1 MAQIGV
7 AKIGNK
13 DLVWSVLAT
22 FFKMG
27 AGVLLFPVIL
37 RMLPAETVG
46 IWTVFTVVT
55 SLSLLLDF
63 GFNSSFARNIAY
75 IFTGVESLQKNGF
88 SAASDAVNY
97 DLLKSTI
104 RAMRW
109 FYSRVALAL
118 LVLLLTF
125 GTWYIHTLL
134 QTYKGDTTEIYV
146 AWFLLCIINTYNLYT
161 LYYESLMRARGFVK
175 RLNQII
181 LVGNIAYIAVAAVLV
196 LTGFGL
202 VSIVSAQIASVV
214 IIRILSKKYFFDSEL
229 VDSLSAANDNRFK
242 EVLTAIYPNA
252 VKVGLTGLGGFL
264 INKSA
269 TFIGALYL
277 PLEDI
282 GSYGITMQVVMV
294 FVAMGNLYY
303 TVYLPK
309 VFQWR
314 VEHDF
319 SAIRSVYFKSVG
331 LLVLVYIVC
340 GLGVALCGNWLL
352 GLIGSQTYLFSG
364 TLLFVTLL
372 VAFLEQ
378 NHAMA
383 GAFLLSK
390 NEVPFFRASL
400 LSAAATLFL
409 LFLFLAYFKIG
420 LWGLILAPGIAQLC
434 YQNWKWPMEM
444 IKELF
449 IINRVIDEVE

>member
-7 AKIGNK
+7 AQIGNK
-13 DLVWSVLAT
+13 DLLWSVLAT

-37 RMLPAETVG
+37 RILPAETVG

-63 GFNSSFARNIAY
+63 GFTSSFARNVAY
-75 IFTGVESLQKNGF
+75 IFTGVESLRKDGF
-88 SAASDAVNY
+88 SDASDTVSY

-109 FYSRVALAL
+109 FYSRVAIAL
-118 LVLLLTF
+118 LILLVTV

-134 QTYKGDTTEIYV
+134 QSYKGDKTEIYI

-161 LYYESLMRARGFVK
+161 LYYESLMRARGFIK

-181 LVGNIAYIAVAAVLV
+181 LIGNIAYIGVAAVLV

-214 IIRILSKKYFFDSEL
+214 IIRILSKRYFFDTEL
-229 VDSLSAANDNRFK
+229 KIALSSANDDHFK

-277 PLEDI
+277 PLADI

-303 TVYLPK
+303 TVFLPK

-314 VEHDF
+314 VEHNF
-319 SAIRSVYFKSVG
+319 AAIRLIYIKSVVVLVSVY
-331 LLVLVYIVC
+331 LVC
-340 GLGVALCGNWLL
+340 GIGVAVSGNWLL
-352 GLIGSQTYLFSG
+352 ELIDSKTFLFG
-364 TLLFVTLL
+364 GALLFVTLL

-378 NHAMA
+378 NHSMA
-383 GAFLLSK
+383 ASFLLSK

-400 LSAAATLFL
+400 ISAGATLIL
-409 LFLFLAYFKIG
+409 LFLFLGYFEIG

-434 YQNWKWPMEM
+434 YQNWKWPLEM
-444 IKELF
+444 IKDIKRTKE
-449 IINRVIDEVE
+449 

>member
-1 MAQIGV
+1 MAQTGVAQIGH
-7 AKIGNK
+7 K
-13 DLVWSVLAT
+13 DLLWSVLAT

-46 IWTVFTVVT
+46 VWTVFTVVT

-63 GFNSSFARNIAY
+63 GFNSSFARNVAY
-75 IFTGVESLQKNGF
+75 IFTGVKSLQKDGF
-88 SAASDAVNY
+88 SGASETISY

-109 FYSRVALAL
+109 FYSRVAIAL
-118 LVLLLTF
+118 LVLLLTL

-134 QTYKGDTTEIYV
+134 QKYKGDTTEIYI

-161 LYYESLMRARGFVK
+161 LYYEALMRARGFIK

-181 LVGNIAYIAVAAVLV
+181 LIGNIAYIAVAATLV

-214 IIRILSKKYFFDSEL
+214 IVRILSKKYFYDAEL
-229 VDSLSAANDNRFK
+229 KTSLSEANDTQYK

-277 PLEDI
+277 PLADI

-294 FVAMGNLYY
+294 FVAMGNLYHL
-303 TVYLPK
+303 VYLPK

-314 VEHDF
+314 VENNF
-319 SAIRSVYFKSVG
+319 SAIRSVYLKSVG
-331 LLVLVYIVC
+331 LLVVVYIVC
-340 GLGVALCGNWLL
+340 GIGVAVCGNWLL
-352 GLIGSQTYLFSG
+352 SLIDSQTYLFG
-364 TLLFVTLL
+364 GALLFVTLL

-400 LSAAATLFL
+400 LSAAGTLILLFL
-409 LFLFLAYFKIG
+409 LLAYFHIG

-444 IKELF
+444 IKDLKKSKS
-449 IINRVIDEVE
+449 

>member
-214 IIRILSKKYFFDSEL
+214 IIRILSKK
-229 VDSLSAANDNRFK
+229 
-242 EVLTAIYPNA
+242 
-252 VKVGLTGLGGFL
+252 
-264 INKSA
+264 
-269 TFIGALYL
+269 
-277 PLEDI
+277 
-282 GSYGITMQVVMV
+282 
-294 FVAMGNLYY
+294 
-303 TVYLPK
+303 
-309 VFQWR
+309 
-314 VEHDF
+314 
-319 SAIRSVYFKSVG
+319 
-331 LLVLVYIVC
+331 
-340 GLGVALCGNWLL
+340 
-352 GLIGSQTYLFSG
+352 
-364 TLLFVTLL
+364 
-372 VAFLEQ
+372 
-378 NHAMA
+378 
-383 GAFLLSK
+383 
-390 NEVPFFRASL
+390 
-400 LSAAATLFL
+400 
-409 LFLFLAYFKIG
+409 
-420 LWGLILAPGIAQLC
+420 
-434 YQNWKWPMEM
+434 
-444 IKELF
+444 
-449 IINRVIDEVE
+449 

>member
-37 RMLPAETVG
+37 RILPAETVG

-109 FYSRVALAL
+109 FYSRVALTL
-118 LVLLLTF
+118 LVLLLTL

-319 SAIRSVYFKSVG
+319 LAIRSVYLKSVG
-331 LLVLVYIVC
+331 LLVLVYLVC
-340 GLGVALCGNWLL
+340 GIGVALCGNWFLS
-352 GLIGSQTYLFSG
+352 LIGSQTYLFG
-364 TLLFVTLL
+364 GALLFVTLL

-400 LSAAATLFL
+400 LSAAATLILLFFL
-409 LFLFLAYFKIG
+409 LGYLKIG

-434 YQNWKWPMEM
+434 YQNWKWPLEM
-444 IKELF
+444 IKDLKKSKL
-449 IINRVIDEVE
+449 

>member
-63 GFNSSFARNIAY
+63 GFNSSFARNVAY

-88 SAASDAVNY
+88 SDASDSVNY

-109 FYSRVALAL
+109 FYSRVAVAL
-118 LVLLLTF
+118 LVLLLTL

-134 QTYKGDTTEIYV
+134 QTYKGDTTEIYI

-161 LYYESLMRARGFVK
+161 LYYESLMRARGLVK

-181 LVGNIAYIAVAAVLV
+181 LVGNIAYIGVAAALV

-214 IIRILSKKYFFDSEL
+214 IIRMLSKKYFFDSEL

-314 VEHDF
+314 VEHNYT
-319 SAIRSVYFKSVG
+319 AIRSVYLKSVG
-331 LLVLVYIVC
+331 LLVLVYLVF
-340 GLGVALCGNWLL
+340 GVGVALCGNWLL

-383 GAFLLSK
+383 GSFLLSK

-400 LSAAATLFL
+400 LSAAATLIL
-409 LFLFLAYFKIG
+409 LFLFLGYVKIG

-444 IKELF
+444 IKDLKQSQA
-449 IINRVIDEVE
+449 

>member
-1 MAQIGV
+1 MAQTGVAQIGH
-7 AKIGNK
+7 K
-13 DLVWSVLAT
+13 DLWWSVLAT

-63 GFNSSFARNIAY
+63 GFNSSFARNVAY

-88 SAASDAVNY
+88 SDASDTVNY
-97 DLLKSTI
+97 NLLKGTI

-109 FYSRVALAL
+109 FYSRVAVAL
-118 LVLLLTF
+118 LVLLLTL

-146 AWFLLCIINTYNLYT
+146 AWFLLCLINTYNLYT
-161 LYYESLMRARGFVK
+161 LYYDALMRARGLVK
-175 RLNQII
+175 QLNQII
-181 LVGNIAYIAVAAVLV
+181 LVGNIAYIGVATVLV

-202 VSIVSAQIASVV
+202 VAIVSAQIASVV
-214 IIRILSKKYFFDSEL
+214 IIRVLSKKVFFDADLKS
-229 VDSLSAANDNRFK
+229 SLATANDDQFK
-242 EVLTAIYPNA
+242 EVLKAIYPNA
-252 VKVGLTGLGGFL
+252 VKVGLTGLGGFF

-294 FVAMGNLYY
+294 LVAMGNLYY

-314 VEHDF
+314 VEHNF
-319 SAIRSVYFKSVG
+319 SAIRSVYLKSVG
-331 LLVLVYIVC
+331 LLVLVYVVC
-340 GLGVALCGNWLL
+340 GIGVAVCGNWLL
-352 GLIGSQTYLFSG
+352 SLIDSQTYLFSG
-364 TLLFVTLL
+364 GLLLVTLL

-400 LSAAATLFL
+400 LSAAGTLILLFL
-409 LFLFLAYFKIG
+409 LLAYFHIG

-434 YQNWKWPMEM
+434 YQNWKWPLEM
-444 IKELF
+444 IKELKE
-449 IINRVIDEVE
+449 NVEKK

>member
-88 SAASDAVNY
+88 SEASDAVNY

-134 QTYKGDTTEIYV
+134 Q
-146 AWFLLCIINTYNLYT
+146 
-161 LYYESLMRARGFVK
+161 
-175 RLNQII
+175 
-181 LVGNIAYIAVAAVLV
+181 NIDHL
-196 LTGFGL
+196 
-202 VSIVSAQIASVV
+202 
-214 IIRILSKKYFFDSEL
+214 
-229 VDSLSAANDNRFK
+229 
-242 EVLTAIYPNA
+242 
-252 VKVGLTGLGGFL
+252 
-264 INKSA
+264 
-269 TFIGALYL
+269 
-277 PLEDI
+277 
-282 GSYGITMQVVMV
+282 
-294 FVAMGNLYY
+294 
-303 TVYLPK
+303 
-309 VFQWR
+309 FQ
-314 VEHDF
+314 
-319 SAIRSVYFKSVG
+319 
-331 LLVLVYIVC
+331 
-340 GLGVALCGNWLL
+340 
-352 GLIGSQTYLFSG
+352 Q
-364 TLLFVTLL
+364 
-372 VAFLEQ
+372 
-378 NHAMA
+378 
-383 GAFLLSK
+383 
-390 NEVPFFRASL
+390 
-400 LSAAATLFL
+400 
-409 LFLFLAYFKIG
+409 
-420 LWGLILAPGIAQLC
+420 
-434 YQNWKWPMEM
+434 
-444 IKELF
+444 
-449 IINRVIDEVE
+449 